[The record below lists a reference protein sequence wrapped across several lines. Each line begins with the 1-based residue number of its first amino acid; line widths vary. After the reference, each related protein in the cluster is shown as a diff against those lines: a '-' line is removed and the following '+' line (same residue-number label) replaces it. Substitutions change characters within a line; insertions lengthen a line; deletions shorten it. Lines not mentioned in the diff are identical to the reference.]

1 MISFTVRLTF
11 RSDDREDICQILR
24 ELTRFSRRE
33 DGCVNYIAHS
43 VEGDPDTIVIYEQYR
58 DEAAVEA
65 HRLAALCQVRR
76 RRPLPEDARA
86 LRRKPHG
93 HRVNGV

>member
-43 VEGDPDTIVIYEQYR
+43 VEGNPDTIVIYEQYR

-65 HRLAALCQVRR
+65 HRAS
-76 RRPLPEDARA
+76 
-86 LRRKPHG
+86 PHFAKYAVG
-93 HRVNGV
+93 GLYQKMLERSVENLTAIA